1 MKMIRHHNKFMKL
14 VSAFVAADEDPSNQ
28 DFCNFRHS
36 E

>member
-1 MKMIRHHNKFMKL
+1 MKL
-14 VSAFVAADEDPSNQ
+14 VSAFVAADEYPSNQ